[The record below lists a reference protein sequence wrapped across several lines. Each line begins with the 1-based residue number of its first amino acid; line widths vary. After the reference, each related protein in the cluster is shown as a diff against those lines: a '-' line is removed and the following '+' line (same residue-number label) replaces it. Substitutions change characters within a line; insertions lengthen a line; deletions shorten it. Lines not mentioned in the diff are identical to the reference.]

1 MDKNKKIL
9 CIPNPWQ
16 FINTKK
22 FYVLINCQG
31 LGYEVQIL
39 ESLKKDLDKN
49 IITLWIH
56 QIKRED
62 SDFFFGFKDKEKRD
76 FFRVLLQVK
85 GIGPQISMSLL
96 NKYDLKEIFNSIRN
110 EDKELFNSIP
120 GIGQKMT
127 ERLFLELKNKITA
140 TSVIYKDPAE
150 KQKYSSL
157 KKEFKNLID
166 DVDLALKS
174 LSYSLKERK
183 KAINLILTKVDQS
196 NLPIQKLLNSFTFEV
211 LLKDSL
217 DFLEKSK

>member
-1 MDKNKKIL
+1 MISWIRGEIIDTWI
-9 CIPNPWQ
+9 Q
-16 FINTKK
+16 TKK

-39 ESLKKDLDKN
+39 ESLEKDLDKN

-76 FFRVLLQVK
+76 FFRDLLQVR

-96 NKYDLKEIFNSIRN
+96 NKYDLKQIFNSIRN

-127 ERLFLELKNKITA
+127 ERLFLELKNKITF
-140 TSVIYKDPAE
+140 TSEIIKDSTQKPHNAE
-150 KQKYSSL
+150 L
-157 KKEFKNLID
+157 KKEIKNLID
-166 DVDLALKS
+166 DLDLALKS
-174 LSYSLKERK
+174 LSYSSKERE
-183 KAINLILTKVDQS
+183 KAINFICKKVNQS
-196 NLPIQKLLNSFTFEV
+196 NLSKKEIINSFTFEI
-211 LLKDSL
+211 LLKESL
-217 DFLEKSK
+217 NFLENSQ